1 MPLTQRVIF
10 KTMLKK
16 QNRFQVPVSVRRE
29 YKLERCEIL
38 RVTVSIV
45 NLLGARESFLA
56 KIQKN
61 GCIAIPKFTVA
72 LLKRG
77 ESRVEGYAIEVTLEP
92 A

>member
-1 MPLTQRVIF
+1 
-10 KTMLKK
+10 MLKK
-16 QNRFQVPVSVRRE
+16 QNRFQVPVSVRWE
-29 YKLERCEIL
+29 YRLERCEIL
-38 RVTVSIV
+38 RVIVSVV

-61 GCIAIPKFTVA
+61 GCIEIPKFMVA

-77 ESRVEGYAIEVTLEP
+77 ESSIEGYAIEVTLEP